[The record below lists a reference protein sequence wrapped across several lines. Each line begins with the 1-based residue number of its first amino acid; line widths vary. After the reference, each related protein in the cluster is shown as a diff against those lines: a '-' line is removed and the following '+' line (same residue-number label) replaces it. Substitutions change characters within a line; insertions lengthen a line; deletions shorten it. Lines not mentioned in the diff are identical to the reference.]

1 MDEAPRPR
9 RIERLVQR
17 ARSVNRNPALVDG
30 ARRVRERTVGG
41 EQAMDRLA
49 TARGRPSDVA
59 LRELAALR
67 SDAPGLLG
75 EVGLTALGAWQRLSE
90 SQGRGRGEVDVAVLF
105 TDLVGFSTWALEAGD
120 DVAIALLR
128 EVSDAVEPPIAQHG
142 GEVVK
147 RLGDGL
153 MGAFGDAHGAV
164 EAAFDAR
171 ERVSAIEVDGYVP
184 ELRTGIH
191 VGRPRKLG
199 GDYYGVDVNI
209 AARLAEAAAPGEV
222 LVSDRMLSALE
233 RAPILAVERPFSA
246 KGAPEDLCAYA
257 LAPDAR
263 AAPASA

>member
-1 MDEAPRPR
+1 MDDAPPPR

-17 ARSVNRNPALVDG
+17 ARDANRNPALVDG
-30 ARRVRERTVGG
+30 ARRMRERAVGG

-67 SDAPGLLG
+67 SHAPGVLG
-75 EVGLTALGAWQRLSE
+75 EVGLTALGAWQRLAE
-90 SQGRGRGEVDVAVLF
+90 SQGRGRGEMDVAVLF
-105 TDLVGFSTWALEAGD
+105 TDLVGYSTWALEAGD

-128 EVSDAVEPPIAQHG
+128 EVIEAVEPPIADRG

-147 RLGDGL
+147 RLGDGV

-164 EAAFDAR
+164 QAAFDAR

-199 GDYYGVDVNI
+199 GDYFGVDVNI

-222 LVSDRMLSALE
+222 LVSDRMLAALDH
-233 RAPILAVERPFSA
+233 APILASERPFSA

-257 LAPDAR
+257 LAPDGD
-263 AAPASA
+263 AAPAGA